1 MGHLR
6 GKWWD
11 LFVGHQSPVTRDTA
25 IEGEDRCL
33 NKREEQEDGARSPL
47 HDCRQSEGS
56 SGESEEATNAGRKRS
71 KSSGSH
77 LVMERGKRSRNAGE
91 MRVVKDVHWDHR
103 QHSLQQIADPTT
115 NKQVF
120 TSC

>member
-56 SGESEEATNAGRKRS
+56 RREKAYKRRSDECGKKEE
-71 KSSGSH
+71 
-77 LVMERGKRSRNAGE
+77 
-91 MRVVKDVHWDHR
+91 
-103 QHSLQQIADPTT
+103 
-115 NKQVF
+115 
-120 TSC
+120 